1 MTATTYH
8 LYRLLLATKL
18 PIKTRR
24 FLKQA
29 SQEGRFLNQLHIRLG
44 RKNWACLASVSD
56 LKTEYRV
63 LERLNQSRA
72 DLQKRIADLKEQL
85 ARADKP
91 APVMQQ
97 EDAPEPI
104 RRSDALTGEIRY
116 RKASI
121 LKRQREME
129 RIGKALGKED
139 PIYQEIER
147 ELELMRQHLHHLQ
160 VKLASFDQR
169 EAETRTDNTALLAAV
184 ARQTDGSF
192 AKLETQ
198 RPATEYSDGTFP
210 AQGWPLS
217 RPASRFDGG
226 KRQAPRPQQTPSGID
241 SRGQPFTRTP
251 VPHHGTLSR

>member
-184 ARQTDGSF
+184 ARQ
-192 AKLETQ
+192 KLTVALQSLKLNDQQLNTLMEPFLLRAGLYLAQ
-198 RPATEYSDGTFP
+198 HPALMEENGKLR
-210 AQGWPLS
+210 GRNKPLLALIRAVNRS
-217 RPASRFDGG
+217 HERLCRITV
-226 KRQAPRPQQTPSGID
+226 R
-241 SRGQPFTRTP
+241 
-251 VPHHGTLSR
+251 